1 MAELVWVIEDCPLT
15 TTLIK
20 VRLRSLGARAVC
32 ILSGRAAVSAWT
44 AGEEPRPDVIL
55 IDLDLPG
62 TNGFET
68 GRMLRDT
75 GYDGLLV
82 LHTGPTSAALV
93 ADDLAPLFDDL
104 LVKPV
109 AKHDLARVLEAAA
122 SGRSR
127 RAA

>member
-15 TTLIK
+15 TTLVS
-20 VRLRSLGARAVC
+20 VRLRSLGARAVT
-32 ILSGRAAVSAWT
+32 IPSGRAAVGAWT
-44 AGEEPRPDVIL
+44 TGETPRPDVML

-62 TNGFET
+62 TNGLET

-82 LHTGPTSAALV
+82 LHTGPTSAVLV

-122 SGRSR
+122 RRSR